1 MRIGNMYFQCTKR
14 DSWYCLS
21 NHIKTFNEEKECIG
35 WNYQYKLPTLFVWS
49 KYKCTGNMVNME
61 IKNFLE
67 SSTIH
72 GLTYISTTS
81 KYVRLLWTIVVIIGF
96 TTAGVIIYQSF
107 ETWADTPISA
117 TTETRSIREITFPK
131 VTVCPP
137 KGTYTSLNF
146 DLKNVE
152 NRTEIERENSIELK
166 EYAFKQLYDEMF
178 RRVMKN
184 LTKAKSVK
192 SLFTVNFA

>member
-1 MRIGNMYFQCTKR
+1 
-14 DSWYCLS
+14 
-21 NHIKTFNEEKECIG
+21 
-35 WNYQYKLPTLFVWS
+35 
-49 KYKCTGNMVNME
+49 MVNME

>member
-1 MRIGNMYFQCTKR
+1 MKMLHLLK
-14 DSWYCLS
+14 
-21 NHIKTFNEEKECIG
+21 
-35 WNYQYKLPTLFVWS
+35 NY
-49 KYKCTGNMVNME
+49 
-61 IKNFLE
+61 LE

-81 KYVRLLWTIVVIIGF
+81 KYVRVFWIMFIIAGF
-96 TTAGVIIYQSF
+96 TAAGAIIYQSF
-107 ETWADTPISA
+107 ETWADTPIST

-152 NRTEIERENSIELK
+152 NRTDLERENSIELK

-184 LTKAKSVK
+184 LTKLEENNRYFNWYHGLTKIELYNHMKGVHHVHTCATNGHVSTQY
-192 SLFTVNFA
+192 FDER

>member
-1 MRIGNMYFQCTKR
+1 
-14 DSWYCLS
+14 
-21 NHIKTFNEEKECIG
+21 
-35 WNYQYKLPTLFVWS
+35 
-49 KYKCTGNMVNME
+49 ME

-107 ETWADTPISA
+107 QSWAETPISTTTA
-117 TTETRSIREITFPK
+117 TQSIREITFPK

-146 DLKNVE
+146 DLKSIE
-152 NRTEIERENSIELK
+152 NRTDLERENSVELK
-166 EYAFKQLYDEMF
+166 EYAFELLYDELF
-178 RRVMKN
+178 RRVMNN
-184 LTKAKSVK
+184 LTKLDENNRYYNWYYGLTKIELYNSTKDVHHIHTCATNGTISTQY
-192 SLFTVNFA
+192 FNER

>member
-1 MRIGNMYFQCTKR
+1 
-14 DSWYCLS
+14 
-21 NHIKTFNEEKECIG
+21 
-35 WNYQYKLPTLFVWS
+35 
-49 KYKCTGNMVNME
+49 ME

-107 ETWADTPISA
+107 ETWAETPIST

-137 KGTYTSLNF
+137 KGTYTSLNY
-146 DLKNVE
+146 DLMNVHDRNTLE
-152 NRTEIERENSIELK
+152 KENSIELK
-166 EYAFKQLYDEMF
+166 EFAFVLLYDEIF
-178 RRVMKN
+178 RRVIKN
-184 LTKAKSVK
+184 LTKLDENNRYYNWYHGLSKIELYNATKDFHHVHTCATNG
-192 SLFTVNFA
+192 TVTTQYFNER

>member
-1 MRIGNMYFQCTKR
+1 
-14 DSWYCLS
+14 
-21 NHIKTFNEEKECIG
+21 
-35 WNYQYKLPTLFVWS
+35 
-49 KYKCTGNMVNME
+49 ME

-96 TTAGVIIYQSF
+96 TVAGIIIYQSF
-107 ETWADTPISA
+107 ETWADTPIST

-137 KGTYTSLNF
+137 KGTYTSLNIGMIKA
-146 DLKNVE
+146 DRSNPLKRKYGV
-152 NRTEIERENSIELK
+152 ELK
-166 EYAFKQLYDEMF
+166 ENAFVLLYDEIF

-184 LTKAKSVK
+184 LTKLDETNRYYNWYHGLTKIELYNDMKDFHHVYTCATNGTISTQY
-192 SLFTVNFA
+192 FGER

>member
-1 MRIGNMYFQCTKR
+1 M
-14 DSWYCLS
+14 D
-21 NHIKTFNEEKECIG
+21 
-35 WNYQYKLPTLFVWS
+35 
-49 KYKCTGNMVNME
+49 

-72 GLTYISTTS
+72 GLTYISTTR

-107 ETWADTPISA
+107 ETWAETPIST

-137 KGTYTSLNF
+137 KGTYIILNIGMVKA
-146 DLKNVE
+146 DKKNPLK
-152 NRTEIERENSIELK
+152 RENSVELK
-166 EYAFKQLYDEMF
+166 EYAFELLYDEIF

-184 LTKAKSVK
+184 LTKLDENNRYYNWYHGLSKIELYNATKDFHHVHTCATNG
-192 SLFTVNFA
+192 TVTTQYFNER